1 MSTPFDKTSLKLLL
15 NIGVDLIKIASFDLG
30 NLSLIENIAKSKVP
44 TVLST
49 GGGKLNILKK
59 V

>member
-1 MSTPFDKTSLKLLL
+1 M
-15 NIGVDLIKIASFDLG
+15 NIGVDLIKPSFDLG

-44 TVLST
+44 TVFCGT
-49 GGGKLNILKK
+49 GGGKKLNILKK